1 MKKLLLLLAF
11 LPTMAF
17 AEKPNIKTFDAPC
30 IPIEALG
37 DVTEK
42 WGEEPAFQMKSSRSI
57 AADKTVVYVTV
68 IFINPKTYTWTM
80 AEQHSAE
87 EYCIV
92 AIGKDIKPLP
102 QDLRK

>member
-1 MKKLLLLLAF
+1 MKKLLFLLAF
-11 LPTMAF
+11 LPSIALTQ
-17 AEKPNIKTFDAPC
+17 EVKTFNAPC

-37 DVTEK
+37 DVTQK

-57 AADKTVVYVTV
+57 ASDKTVVFVTV

-80 AEQHSAE
+80 AEQHSAN

-102 QDLRK
+102 QNLAK